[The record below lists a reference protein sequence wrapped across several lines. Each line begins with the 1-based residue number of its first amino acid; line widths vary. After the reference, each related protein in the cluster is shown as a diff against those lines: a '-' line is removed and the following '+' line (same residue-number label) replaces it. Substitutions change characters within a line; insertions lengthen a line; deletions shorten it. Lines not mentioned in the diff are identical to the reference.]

1 MKNCLKKLVAV
12 TLVISTFVSTVA
24 FANPSE
30 PTVNAQS
37 AILMEPET
45 GTIIYEKNSE
55 DKMYPASMTKM
66 LTALVLLDY
75 FDYDALITV
84 GDEINGITLD
94 SSKAGHK
101 RGETLSVENLIRGLI
116 IPSGNDS
123 ANVVAAAVAKKIEN
137 NNDLP
142 YEECEKIFTELMNK
156 KAEELGCK
164 NSHFSN
170 AHGYH
175 DDNHYTTAYD
185 LSVIAKEAMKNDT
198 FRQIVSTASYTL
210 PSSNKYSRI
219 DRTLITTNDL
229 IKKQSKNYYENAI
242 GIKTGFTT
250 PAGNCLVSSATKDD
264 KNLIAVVLKSRTDND
279 RYNDVKT
286 LFNYGFDNFSKKDI
300 VKTGDIVKTIDVK
313 NATSATKNLNLVAE
327 TGVNTIVT
335 NDKLNDTIEPQITL
349 NEQLQAPIKKDTI
362 VGTATYTIDNIQYTI
377 NLKAGNDVKKS
388 YVLYIVIAIAII
400 ALILILFEKPNKN
413 KKQKSKRKKSAVR
426 PTGYYKAR

>member
-1 MKNCLKKLVAV
+1 MTALLTLENCDLNDIATVTSEAITSVPSGYSTDLLKMGEELTIKDLLYA
-12 TLVISTFVSTVA
+12 LLLPSSNEA
-24 FANPSE
+24 AN
-30 PTVNAQS
+30 VL
-37 AILMEPET
+37 AIHIA
-45 GTIIYEKNSE
+45 GSIDSF
-55 DKMYPASMTKM
+55 ASM
-66 LTALVLLDY
+66 
-75 FDYDALITV
+75 
-84 GDEINGITLD
+84 
-94 SSKAGHK
+94 
-101 RGETLSVENLIRGLI
+101 
-116 IPSGNDS
+116 
-123 ANVVAAAVAKKIEN
+123 
-137 NNDLP
+137 
-142 YEECEKIFTELMNK
+142 MNTR
-156 KAEELGCK
+156 AIELGCK
-164 NSHFSN
+164 NTHFVN
-170 AHGYH
+170 PNGVH

-185 LSVIAKEAMKNDT
+185 LSVIAREAMKNDI

-229 IKKQSKNYYENAI
+229 IKKQSENYYEHAV

-264 KNLIAVVLKSRTDND
+264 KNLISVVLKSRTDND
-279 RYNDVKT
+279 RYNDAKT

-300 VKTGDIVKTIDVK
+300 VKTGDIVKTIDIK

-400 ALILILFEKPNKN
+400 ALILILFEKPNKK
-413 KKQKSKRKKSAVR
+413 KKQKGRRKKPAVR

>member
-1 MKNCLKKLVAV
+1 MMN
-12 TLVISTFVSTVA
+12 TR
-24 FANPSE
+24 
-30 PTVNAQS
+30 
-37 AILMEPET
+37 AI
-45 GTIIYEKNSE
+45 
-55 DKMYPASMTKM
+55 
-66 LTALVLLDY
+66 
-75 FDYDALITV
+75 
-84 GDEINGITLD
+84 
-94 SSKAGHK
+94 
-101 RGETLSVENLIRGLI
+101 
-116 IPSGNDS
+116 
-123 ANVVAAAVAKKIEN
+123 
-137 NNDLP
+137 
-142 YEECEKIFTELMNK
+142 
-156 KAEELGCK
+156 ELGCK
-164 NSHFSN
+164 NTHFVN
-170 AHGYH
+170 PNGVH

-279 RYNDVKT
+279 RYNDAKT

>member
-1 MKNCLKKLVAV
+1 MN
-12 TLVISTFVSTVA
+12 TR
-24 FANPSE
+24 
-30 PTVNAQS
+30 
-37 AILMEPET
+37 AI
-45 GTIIYEKNSE
+45 
-55 DKMYPASMTKM
+55 
-66 LTALVLLDY
+66 
-75 FDYDALITV
+75 
-84 GDEINGITLD
+84 
-94 SSKAGHK
+94 
-101 RGETLSVENLIRGLI
+101 
-116 IPSGNDS
+116 
-123 ANVVAAAVAKKIEN
+123 
-137 NNDLP
+137 
-142 YEECEKIFTELMNK
+142 
-156 KAEELGCK
+156 ELGCK
-164 NSHFSN
+164 NTHFVN
-170 AHGYH
+170 PNGVH

-279 RYNDVKT
+279 RYNDAKT

>member
-1 MKNCLKKLVAV
+1 MMN
-12 TLVISTFVSTVA
+12 TR
-24 FANPSE
+24 
-30 PTVNAQS
+30 
-37 AILMEPET
+37 AI
-45 GTIIYEKNSE
+45 
-55 DKMYPASMTKM
+55 
-66 LTALVLLDY
+66 
-75 FDYDALITV
+75 
-84 GDEINGITLD
+84 
-94 SSKAGHK
+94 
-101 RGETLSVENLIRGLI
+101 
-116 IPSGNDS
+116 
-123 ANVVAAAVAKKIEN
+123 
-137 NNDLP
+137 
-142 YEECEKIFTELMNK
+142 
-156 KAEELGCK
+156 ELGCK
-164 NSHFSN
+164 NTHFVN
-170 AHGYH
+170 PNGVH

-313 NATSATKNLNLVAE
+313 NATSDTKNLNLVAE

-400 ALILILFEKPNKN
+400 ALILILFEKPNKK

>member
-1 MKNCLKKLVAV
+1 MKFKKFILCLMACILGLSILLPVR
-12 TLVISTFVSTVA
+12 TFA
-24 FANPSE
+24 DNNNLNI
-30 PTVNAQS
+30 NAES
-37 AILMEPET
+37 AILIDNDT
-45 GTIIYEKNSE
+45 GKVLYEKSANE
-55 DKMYPASMTKM
+55 KREPASTTKIM
-66 LTALVLLDY
+66 TALLTLENCDLNDIATVTSE
-75 FDYDALITV
+75 AIT
-84 GDEINGITLD
+84 
-94 SSKAGHK
+94 
-101 RGETLSVENLIRGLI
+101 SV
-116 IPSGNDS
+116 PSGYSTDLLKMGEELTIKDLLYALLLPSSNEA
-123 ANVVAAAVAKKIEN
+123 ANVLAIHIAGSIDSFASM
-137 NNDLP
+137 
-142 YEECEKIFTELMNK
+142 MNTR
-156 KAEELGCK
+156 AIELGCK
-164 NSHFSN
+164 NTHFVN
-170 AHGYH
+170 PNGVH

-185 LSVIAKEAMKNDT
+185 LSVIAREAMKNDT

-229 IKKQSKNYYENAI
+229 IKKQSENYYENAI

-264 KNLIAVVLKSRTDND
+264 KNLISVVLKSRTDND
-279 RYNDVKT
+279 RYNDAKT

-313 NATSATKNLNLVAE
+313 NATSATKNLNLVAG

-400 ALILILFEKPNKN
+400 ALILILFEKPNKK
-413 KKQKSKRKKSAVR
+413 KKQKGRRKKPAVR